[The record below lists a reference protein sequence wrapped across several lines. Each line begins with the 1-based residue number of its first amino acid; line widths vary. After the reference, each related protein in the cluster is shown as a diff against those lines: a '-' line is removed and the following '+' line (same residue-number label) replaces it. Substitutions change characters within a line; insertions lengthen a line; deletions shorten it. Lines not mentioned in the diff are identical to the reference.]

1 MMILQ
6 EEIKLDY
13 DDIIVKVEDRVRK
26 ELKENNYKEDM
37 FGYVHLLES
46 RKKEILENEY
56 GIKIK
61 TKQKQ
66 NPSLSMD

>member
-1 MMILQ
+1 M
-6 EEIKLDY
+6 DY

-37 FGYVHLLES
+37 FGYVHILEN

>member
-37 FGYVHLLES
+37 FGYVHLLEN

-61 TKQKQ
+61 TKQEQ

>member
-37 FGYVHLLES
+37 FGYVHFLEN

-61 TKQKQ
+61 TKQEQ
-66 NPSLSMD
+66 NPSSSMD

>member
-1 MMILQ
+1 MILY

-37 FGYVHLLES
+37 FGYVHLLEN
-46 RKKEILENEY
+46 RKKEI
-56 GIKIK
+56 IKKISTDLHVHK
-61 TKQKQ
+61 SEIYK
-66 NPSLSMD
+66 LLIDFD

>member
-1 MMILQ
+1 M
-6 EEIKLDY
+6 DY

-37 FGYVHLLES
+37 FGYVHLLEN

-61 TKQKQ
+61 TKQEQ
-66 NPSLSMD
+66 NPS

>member
-1 MMILQ
+1 M
-6 EEIKLDY
+6 DY

-37 FGYVHLLES
+37 FGYVHLLEN

-61 TKQKQ
+61 TKQEQ
-66 NPSLSMD
+66 NPSSIMD

>member
-1 MMILQ
+1 M
-6 EEIKLDY
+6 DY

-37 FGYVHLLES
+37 FGYVHLLEN

-61 TKQKQ
+61 TKQEQ